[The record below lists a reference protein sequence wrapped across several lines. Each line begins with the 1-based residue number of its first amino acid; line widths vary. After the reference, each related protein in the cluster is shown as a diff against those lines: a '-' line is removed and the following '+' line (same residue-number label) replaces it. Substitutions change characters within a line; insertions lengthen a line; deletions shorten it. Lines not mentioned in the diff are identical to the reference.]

1 MSAAGPGSPGPGA
14 AGPGTVDPGGPG
26 DRVLQP
32 LFRLLAITRYAL
44 LALTL
49 VVNLTR
55 LGDSRSP
62 VLVLLISGVMIIG
75 SVVMQLLYAEPER
88 RRTWLFFSDF
98 LLTLILT
105 ALSGTA
111 LGVGGHWLPVTGF
124 WAAAAPITLAVGY
137 GWLTGTCSALVL
149 FALIQLQHPDLRPE
163 VLGLMAS
170 LVVGCGGLGYMV
182 DRMRVVAAEQQR
194 LSGNAAVI
202 GERQRLARIVHDG
215 VLQVL
220 AMVEREGPHLG
231 QRGMMLARH
240 ARDQEVQLR
249 ALLQERDIDPDSR
262 NPRDRTH
269 RNFAVALDRHASAT
283 VTVSTPA
290 EPLLLESARALELDA
305 VISEVLNNVAK
316 HAGPNARAWLFLEVE
331 GNTAMVSVRDNG
343 VGGDPNQFA
352 AAMRSGRMGMKDSI
366 YGRIHELGGQA
377 TLRTAPGR
385 GVEWEFR
392 IPIEP

>member
-1 MSAAGPGSPGPGA
+1 MSAAAAGPGA
-14 AGPGTVDPGGPG
+14 Q
-26 DRVLQP
+26 VLDQ
-32 LFRLLAITRYAL
+32 LFRLLGITRYAL
-44 LALTL
+44 LGLTL
-49 VVNLTR
+49 VVNALR
-55 LGDSRSP
+55 LVDARNP
-62 VLVLLISGVMIIG
+62 LLVLLISAVMIIL
-75 SVVMQLLYAEPER
+75 SVAMQLLYAEPAR
-88 RRTWLFFSDF
+88 RRAWLFFGDF

-105 ALSGTA
+105 AFSGAA
-111 LGVGGHWLPVTGF
+111 LGVGNDHWLPVTGF

-149 FALIQLQHPDLRPE
+149 FALIQVQHLDLRPE

-182 DRMRVVAAEQQR
+182 DRMRVVSAEQQR
-194 LSGNAAVI
+194 LYGNAAVI

-262 NPRDRTH
+262 NPRDITH

-290 EPLLLESARALELDA
+290 EPLLLESSRALELDA

-316 HAGPNARAWLFLEVE
+316 HAGPNARAWLFLEVD
-331 GNTAMVSVRDNG
+331 GNLAIVSVRDNG
-343 VGGDPNQFA
+343 IGGDPNQFA